1 MPTVSDAFDLRGK
14 VAAVTGGASGIGR
27 ATALVLAEA
36 GAAIVVAD
44 IDSAGAAGTVAAIEG
59 AGGAAIAVP
68 VDTRRRAELDAM
80 VRTASERFGGLDIL
94 ANVAGVPCDVPLS
107 EASEEEVDR
116 VIGIN
121 LKGVLFGCQAA
132 APAMKARGGGAIV
145 NVSSTGID
153 VARFGN
159 GLYATSKAGV
169 AMMTMALAWE
179 LGPFGIRVNAI
190 APGATVTRFTERL
203 LYDEHGQRDQARF
216 DEFVQR
222 MKDVSALG
230 VVGEPIDQAL
240 LILYLVSPA
249 AKYATG
255 NIFRVNGGQSTAW

>member
-1 MPTVSDAFDLRGK
+1 
-14 VAAVTGGASGIGR
+14 
-27 ATALVLAEA
+27 
-36 GAAIVVAD
+36 
-44 IDSAGAAGTVAAIEG
+44 
-59 AGGAAIAVP
+59 
-68 VDTRRRAELDAM
+68 VDTRRRADHDAM
-80 VRTASERFGGLDIL
+80 VRTATERFGGLDIL
-94 ANVAGVPCDVPLS
+94 CNVAGVPSDGPMADVT
-107 EASEEEVDR
+107 EEEVDR

-132 APAMKARGGGAIV
+132 APPMRARGGGAIV

-153 VARFGN
+153 VSRYGN
-159 GLYATSKAGV
+159 GLYATTKAGV

-179 LGPFGIRVNAI
+179 LGPHGIRVNAI
-190 APGATVTRFTERL
+190 APGATVTKFTERL
-203 LYDEHGQRDQARF
+203 LYDEHGNRDQARF